1 MWKWETCRCFLMQDK
16 LQKTPLIPAW
26 VGERK
31 AYAIGAAWEDTVKNL
46 SRYYLVRLAAPA

>member
-1 MWKWETCRCFLMQDK
+1 MQDK